1 MSLTNRALWV
11 IERNLNRE
19 LTLGELAKNCDVSRY
34 HLAHAFGSATGK
46 SVMDY
51 ARGRRLTEAAR
62 ALASGAPDIL
72 TVALEA
78 NYASHEAFS
87 RAFRAQ
93 FGLTPEELRKKGSLD
108 GIAIVDV
115 MHFPAARPAS
125 LEPPEIVPDGPL
137 LLVGLTERTSF
148 ATAPKTIPGQWQRF
162 MMQHYADVSDKTPA
176 IPLGIY
182 TSFDD
187 DGNFDFATAAEVA
200 RFSDVTLPLLRITV
214 PKQTYAVFQHRG
226 HISTIN
232 QTYDAIWNDWL
243 PFSSDWRS
251 ADGPSLERANPG
263 FDTRTGNGGHTIWIP
278 VEK

>member
-1 MSLTNRALWV
+1 MSLTNKALWA

-19 LTLGELAKNCDVSRY
+19 LTLSELADNCEVSRF

-46 SVMDY
+46 SVMEY
-51 ARGRRLTEAAR
+51 ARARRLTEAAR

-72 TVALEA
+72 AVALEA

-93 FGLTPEELRKKGSLD
+93 FGVTPEELRKKASLD
-108 GIAIVDV
+108 GIAVVDA
-115 MHFPAARPAS
+115 MHLPALTRAS

-137 LLVGLTERTSF
+137 LFVGLSERTSF
-148 ATAPKTIPGQWQRF
+148 GTASKTIPSQWQRF
-162 MMQHYADVSDKTPA
+162 MMQHYGAISDKTPA
-176 IPLGIY
+176 IPLGVY
-182 TSFDD
+182 TNFDD
-187 DGNFDFATAAEVA
+187 DGNFNFMTGVEVT
-200 RFSDVTLPLLRITV
+200 RFSDVAPPLTKLTV

-226 HISTIN
+226 HVSTIN

-243 PFSSDWRS
+243 LFSKWKGT
-251 ADGPSLERANPG
+251 DGASLERANPG

>member
-1 MSLTNRALWV
+1 MSLTNKALWV

-19 LTLGELAKNCDVSRY
+19 LALNELAKACDVSRY
-34 HLAHAFGSATGK
+34 HLAHAFGSATGT
-46 SVMDY
+46 SVMEY

-93 FGLTPEELRKKGSLD
+93 FGLSPEELRRKGSLD
-108 GIAIVDV
+108 GIALVEA
-115 MHFPAARPAS
+115 MRLPALERAT

-137 LLVGLTERTSF
+137 QLVGLVERSSF
-148 ATAPKTIPGQWQRF
+148 ATAPRTVPQQWQRF
-162 MMQHYADVSDKTPA
+162 MMQHYSDIADKAPS

-182 TSFDD
+182 TNFDD
-187 DGNFDFATAAEVA
+187 DGNFDFATAAEVT
-200 RFSDVTLPLLRITV
+200 RFSEVSSPVTKISV
-214 PKQTYAVFQHRG
+214 PKQTYAVFQHRS

-232 QTYDAIWNDWL
+232 QTYDAVWNDWL
-243 PFSSDWRS
+243 PFSDWKA

-263 FDTRTGNGGHTIWIP
+263 FDTRTGNGGHTIWVP
-278 VEK
+278 VVG